1 MYSLSI
7 VRLRAIC
14 TLVFFFILSPLAF
27 SREITDM
34 TGRKVTVPDT
44 ITKVFGSAPPITYL
58 IYAIDPNLLAGL
70 YMPLAKID
78 QPYLNPV
85 VHQLPVLG
93 GWHGQGR
100 TPNIEMLLNVKPD
113 MTLLWANGYFD
124 LEKHIEALNKVNM
137 PTVSI
142 KIDRLTDHLET
153 LPFLGE
159 LLQRQE
165 RTQQLAAYIR
175 DTLTSV
181 QNALANLPES
191 ERLTV
196 YYAQG
201 VEGLNT
207 DCDQSFHAE
216 VINLAGGRN
225 VYQCA
230 QTDLFGMVATSM
242 EQVMTWNPQV
252 IVAQEKAF
260 YEKVYIDPR
269 WQNIAAVKNHRVYL
283 IPRIPFNWFDRPP
296 SFMRAIG
303 VKWFAHLLYP
313 KIYSVNINQ
322 ETQQFYKLFLNI
334 DLSEQALQAILN
346 P

>member
-1 MYSLSI
+1 MYSLHSY
-7 VRLRAIC
+7 RLCIIGA
-14 TLVFFFILSPLAF
+14 LAFFLILSPLAF
-27 SREITDM
+27 AREITDM

-58 IYAIDPNLLAGL
+58 IYAIDPDLLAGL
-70 YMPLAKID
+70 NLPLAKID
-78 QPYLNPV
+78 QTYLNPV

-100 TPNIEMLLNVKPD
+100 SPNIEMLLNVKPD
-113 MTLLWANGYFD
+113 ITLLWANGFFD

-142 KIDRLTDHLET
+142 KIDRLSDHLET

-165 RTQQLAAYIR
+165 RTRQLAAYIH
-175 DTLTSV
+175 DSLTSV
-181 QNALANLPES
+181 QNALANLPEN

-260 YEKVYIDPR
+260 YEKVYTDPR
-269 WQNIAAVKNHRVYL
+269 WQSIAAVKNHRVYL

-313 KIYSVNINQ
+313 KIYSINIHQ

-334 DLSEQALQAILN
+334 DLSEQAVQAILKQ
-346 P
+346 